1 VWSKPTNKPKWS
13 KPTPEP
19 TKSSSPSE
27 SSKPSWNKPTW
38 SKLTDKPPKKKPRRE
53 LDAHFNSY
61 WPGDYEFWTATNS
74 ENGGVAM
81 NWQVNRTVDR
91 STSSGYDY
99 FLQSP
104 AYNGATTERNAQ
116 AILQICSNFAGGTI
130 RVNYTA
136 NVQWY
141 RNNVAKCGEGVE
153 ECGQLFQVY
162 VCPNRGNCD
171 VDDNLVTGG
180 NIMAPVT
187 KPTILPISLGPGPHY
202 IRFSYTWFPQKE
214 LPDLDSGVVKIYE
227 VDLPCGPPKFPTFS
241 PTTVPSLAPSVS
253 PTSVPSANPTSSPSG
268 SPSRSPSDP
277 PTGDPTTSPTLSP
290 TVS

>member
-1 VWSKPTNKPKWS
+1 
-13 KPTPEP
+13 
-19 TKSSSPSE
+19 
-27 SSKPSWNKPTW
+27 
-38 SKLTDKPPKKKPRRE
+38 
-53 LDAHFNSY
+53 
-61 WPGDYEFWTATNS
+61 
-74 ENGGVAM
+74 M

-116 AILQICSNFAGGTI
+116 AILQLCSNFAGGTI

-136 NVQWY
+136 NVNYKDW
-141 RNNVAKCGEGVE
+141 
-153 ECGQLFQVY
+153 GQLFQVY

-171 VDDNLVTGG
+171 VDNNLVTGG
-180 NIMAPVT
+180 NITTPVT

-202 IRFSYTWFPQKE
+202 IRFSYTWFPQTE
-214 LPDLDSGVVKIYE
+214 LPPLDSGVVKIYE
-227 VDLPCGPPKFPTFS
+227 VDVPCGPPKFPTFS